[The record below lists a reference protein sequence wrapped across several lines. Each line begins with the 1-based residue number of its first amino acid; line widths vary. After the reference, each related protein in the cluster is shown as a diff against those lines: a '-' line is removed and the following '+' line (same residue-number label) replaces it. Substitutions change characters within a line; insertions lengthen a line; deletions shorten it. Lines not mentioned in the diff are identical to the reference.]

1 MKRFR
6 LVDAATAASVTLGVL
21 VFASTL
27 SAQEKPVVPA
37 RPGQRVALPLPAPA
51 QGGIRLSLDDAI
63 GLALA
68 NNQDLNVS
76 VNEAEASRFV
86 VLQNLGIF
94 DPLAS
99 LSATRSHSE
108 DPSSSELAGAA
119 VDIRD
124 SFNVNAS
131 VSQLLPTGGRFS
143 LGFDTTRV
151 STNSTFF
158 FVNPSYTSG
167 LTVSASQ
174 PLLRN
179 FGRDATT
186 WLIKTARN
194 TRDARYQD
202 FVRDVQA
209 TVNAVEQAYWD
220 LVYALANLE
229 VKKESKLIS
238 TDLNRI
244 TRIRIDVG
252 SLAPIDIVQ
261 TEVGIATAEQEII
274 IAEDQIGDAQDRLK
288 RLLNVEPGRWST
300 PIVPTDEVR
309 VAETKVQ
316 PEEGTTA
323 ALNRRPELIAANA
336 TLDSQRLRYEFYGNQ
351 TRPQLDLV
359 GSYGYTGLAGT
370 FVDPDTG
377 LVVQRSSFGDSVSR
391 VADADFP
398 NWTVGLV
405 FSYPIGNRT
414 ARGRYG
420 EAKYLLE
427 ASKASYT
434 ALKQNVLVEVRDAAR
449 AIDTASRSIA
459 AAQKAREL
467 AERNLD
473 AERKKFDN
481 GMTTSFQVTEI
492 QRDLSLARTN
502 ELQAL
507 AVYRK
512 ALSAYHYAIA
522 DILDWKGIRI
532 EGVPE
537 PGAAAHATA
546 EEVR

>member
-6 LVDAATAASVTLGVL
+6 LVDAATAASVALGVL
-21 VFASTL
+21 ALASAL

-37 RPGQRVALPLPAPA
+37 RPGQRVARPFPPPA
-51 QGGIRLSLDDAI
+51 QGGIRLSLDEAI

-68 NNQDLNVS
+68 NNQDLNVD

-86 VLQNLGIF
+86 VFQNMGIF
-94 DPLAS
+94 DPLLSA
-99 LSATRSHSE
+99 SATRSHQEIPATSQ
-108 DPSSSELAGAA
+108 LVGAQ
-119 VDIRD
+119 VERRD
-124 SFNVNAS
+124 ALIGDLS
-131 VSQLLPTGGRFS
+131 VTQLLPTGGHFTLGYRGSRF
-143 LGFDTTRV
+143 
-151 STNSTFF
+151 STNSTFASI
-158 FVNPSYTSG
+158 NPSFNSG
-167 LTVSASQ
+167 LTFSVNQ
-174 PLLRN
+174 PLLRY
-179 FGRDATT
+179 FGHDATT

-202 FVRDVQA
+202 FVRAVQA
-209 TVNAVEQAYWD
+209 TVNAVDQGYWD

-288 RLLNVEPGRWST
+288 RLLNFDPTLWAT

-309 VAETKVQ
+309 VAETPVSL
-316 PEEGTTA
+316 EDGA
-323 ALNRRPELIAANA
+323 AAAKKRRPELIAATA
-336 TLDSQRLRYEFYGNQ
+336 TLDSQRVRYEFYGNLS
-351 TRPQLDLV
+351 RPQLDLV
-359 GSYGYTGLAGT
+359 GSYGFSGLGGT
-370 FVDPDTG
+370 ATIRDPDTG
-377 LVVQRSSFGDSVSR
+377 EVISRIPGNFGDSFSDIF
-391 VADADFP
+391 DAR
-398 NWTVGLV
+398 NWSVGLV
-405 FSYPIGNRT
+405 FSLPLGNRD
-414 ARGRYG
+414 ARGRRG
-420 EAKYLLE
+420 EAKYLWE
-427 ASKASYT
+427 AGKASYT
-434 ALKQNVLVEVRDAAR
+434 ALEQNIFVEVRDTAR

-459 AAQKAREL
+459 AARKAREL

-512 ALSAYHYAIA
+512 ALSAYHFAIA
-522 DILDWKGIRI
+522 DILDWKGIRL
-532 EGVPE
+532 
-537 PGAAAHATA
+537 
-546 EEVR
+546 EEVSEGITP